1 MWFVWNAGLA
11 VTAMGLTCMVSSVF
25 ACIYNMSQW
34 LGASV
39 PGLFFQCLLLASSWW
54 TLASHWFTMTTN
66 PGTIPKGIR
75 ISQLTATNEEA
86 QDAVKHV
93 ELVYCERCDADHPKR
108 SEHCDTCQGCVVL
121 MDHHCPWVN
130 NCIGI
135 GNAKNFILMLLYVV
149 VLCALM
155 VVLTVAQLWL
165 CASSTVCGLK
175 EGSSPG
181 RVGMWV
187 LAVSS
192 LFMVLCGLMLAME
205 MFSIAEDEIYGAI
218 ASELSSLQESRE
230 HGSKLSRRLGILFG
244 SDAFG
249 WHWLVPGRDVH
260 LRRREEEMDI
270 ILGYHERD

>member
-1 MWFVWNAGLA
+1 MQLNTWSLCTANL
-11 VTAMGLTCMVSSVF
+11 VTPIIQSGTTLTCLIRALRYMPR
-25 ACIYNMSQW
+25 MR
-34 LGASV
+34 GANGS
-39 PGLFFQCLLLASSWW
+39 P
-54 TLASHWFTMTTN
+54 
-66 PGTIPKGIR
+66 
-75 ISQLTATNEEA
+75 
-86 QDAVKHV
+86 
-93 ELVYCERCDADHPKR
+93 LVR
-108 SEHCDTCQGCVVL
+108 
-121 MDHHCPWVN
+121 PWVN

-260 LRRREEEMDI
+260 LRRRDEEMDI